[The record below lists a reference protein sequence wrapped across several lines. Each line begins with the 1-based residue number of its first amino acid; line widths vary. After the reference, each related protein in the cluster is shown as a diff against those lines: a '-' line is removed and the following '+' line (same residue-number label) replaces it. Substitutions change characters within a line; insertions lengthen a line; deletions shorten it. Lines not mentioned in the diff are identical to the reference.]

1 MSKSYEK
8 QPLTPAQLEILQI
21 LVEADAPLTAAET
34 WTKLSEERQVSRSTV
49 STQLER
55 MAKGGWISRSDS
67 SRNATYSPERSSSEA
82 KVNIA
87 QRFLDRFFD
96 ASVSTMVLSLV
107 NESVDKDELA
117 KLRAIIDEAERKIEK
132 DGGK

>member
-1 MSKSYEK
+1 MSKSNEK

-21 LVEADAPLTAAET
+21 LIESDAPLSAAEI
-34 WTKLSEERQVSRSTV
+34 WSRLSIERQVSRSTV

-55 MAKGGWISRSDS
+55 MALGGWVLRSDNSRS
-67 SRNATYSPERSSSEA
+67 ATYSAESSASEA

-107 NESVDKDELA
+107 NESVDKEELA
-117 KLRAIIDEAERKIEK
+117 KLRAIIDAAEQKLDK
-132 DGGK
+132 KGDK

>member
-8 QPLTPAQLEILQI
+8 QPLTAAQLEILQI
-21 LVEADAPLTAAET
+21 LIESDTPLSAAEI
-34 WTKLSEERQVSRSTV
+34 WSKLSTERQVSRSTV

-55 MAKGGWISRSDS
+55 MARGGWISRSDT

-87 QRFLDRFFD
+87 QRFLDKFFD

-107 NESVDKDELA
+107 SESVDKDELA
-117 KLRAIIDEAERKIEK
+117 KLRAIIDEAERKMDSEGAK
-132 DGGK
+132 